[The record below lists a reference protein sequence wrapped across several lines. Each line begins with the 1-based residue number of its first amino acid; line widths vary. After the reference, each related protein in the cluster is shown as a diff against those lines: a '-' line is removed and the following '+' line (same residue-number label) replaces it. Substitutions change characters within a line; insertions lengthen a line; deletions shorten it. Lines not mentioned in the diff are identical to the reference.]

1 MSDFGCKTEK
11 VRTESGLK
19 LLILRPKRQA
29 EQLQPGI
36 LWIHGGGYATG
47 MASMVHMSRAGALVK
62 KYGAVVLSPRLPS
75 GRKASL
81 PRRPGGLLRSPDLSG
96 TACRPAGL

>member
-47 MASMVHMSRAGALVK
+47 G
-62 KYGAVVLSPRLPS
+62 
-75 GRKASL
+75 
-81 PRRPGGLLRSPDLSG
+81 
-96 TACRPAGL
+96 